1 MTRLA
6 AAAPV
11 AVEGLTKRYGTV
23 TALDGVSL
31 SVTAGEITGL
41 LGPNGAGKTTLL
53 RILVGLARPDSGG
66 ATILGRPIADP
77 SARAPVGFIPEVVAF
92 PAGAT
97 LAEFLIFHARLLGM
111 TRPAAL
117 SRVDAL
123 VARFGLGEEHDRA
136 IASLSKGLR
145 RRAGLAHALLGDPPV
160 LLLDEPTAD
169 LDPVA
174 RRDLESLLVEEK
186 RRGRAILLSS
196 HLLLE
201 MEPLTDRVAM
211 LNRGALLAEGSVG
224 SLLPTSHLV
233 EVSLPDVPPAL
244 REATAHLLPVFHE
257 GGRMTVATN
266 DPNLGGEI
274 TRLLDGLGVRY
285 DAVTTR
291 RPNLRDL
298 FFSLLEGKGSG

>member
-1 MTRLA
+1 VTLLA
-6 AAAPV
+6 ADAPV

-23 TALDGVSL
+23 TALDNVGLTVP
-31 SVTAGEITGL
+31 AGAITGL

-53 RILVGLARPDSGG
+53 RILVGLARPDAGR
-66 ATILGRPIADP
+66 AAVFGRPITDP
-77 SARAPVGFIPEVVAF
+77 AARASIGFIPEVVAF
-92 PAGAT
+92 PAGPT
-97 LAEFLIFHARLLGM
+97 LAEFLVLHARLLGM
-111 TRPAAL
+111 SRPDAVA
-117 SRVDAL
+117 RADAL
-123 VARFGLGEEHDRA
+123 VARFGLGEARDRA
-136 IASLSKGLR
+136 VATLSKGLR

-174 RRDLESLLVEEK
+174 RRELETLLVEEK

-211 LNRGALLAEGSVG
+211 LSRGALLAEGSVA

-233 EVSLPDVPPAL
+233 EISLPEVPPAL

-266 DPNLGGEI
+266 DPNLGAEL

-298 FFSLLEGKGSG
+298 FFSLLEGKGSA